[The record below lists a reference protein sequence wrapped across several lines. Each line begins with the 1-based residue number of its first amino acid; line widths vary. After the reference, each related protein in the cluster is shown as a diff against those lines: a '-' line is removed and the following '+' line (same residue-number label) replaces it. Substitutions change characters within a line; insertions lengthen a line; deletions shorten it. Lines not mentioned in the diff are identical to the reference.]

1 MRGLLKQ
8 LLKRSGRSRGG
19 VACYLRENGPIA
31 YELDL
36 FSTNPR
42 ERTEAML
49 SSGLDWS
56 WWSPSRDWTELT
68 RVSLSA
74 FLADIASG
82 DILLAGTEGD
92 APHHSLDNAIVK
104 DWIKRFSRLQPSPLA
119 ALISVRSGK
128 ELLYVQQHASDLVN
142 RLLESWGLDKG
153 SAERR
158 SYARLG
164 PLGLESIGE
173 RL

>member
-1 MRGLLKQ
+1 MRLFQRLF
-8 LLKRSGRSRGG
+8 KRRPGG
-19 VACYLRENGPIA
+19 GSKVACYLRENGPIA

-36 FSTNPR
+36 FSANPR
-42 ERTEAML
+42 ERAEAML
-49 SSGLDWS
+49 ESGLEWS
-56 WWSPSRDWTELT
+56 WRSPARDWTELT

-74 FLADIASG
+74 FLGDLSSG

-92 APHHSLDNAIVK
+92 AAHHTLDNGVIK
-104 DWIKRFSRLQPSPLA
+104 DWIKRFSRLQPSPLV
-119 ALISVRSGK
+119 ALIAARSGK
-128 ELLYVQQHASDLVN
+128 QLLYVQQHASESVN
-142 RLLESWGLDKG
+142 RLLDAWGLDKG

-164 PLGLESIGE
+164 PLALESLAD

>member
-1 MRGLLKQ
+1 VRLFQRLFKGRGG
-8 LLKRSGRSRGG
+8 GRSS

-36 FSTNPR
+36 FTENPR
-42 ERTEAML
+42 ERVEAML
-49 SSGLDWS
+49 SSGLEWS
-56 WWSPSRDWTELT
+56 WHTPSREWTELT

-74 FLADIASG
+74 FLADVASG
-82 DILLAGTEGD
+82 EIVLAGTEGD
-92 APHHSLDNAIVK
+92 APHHTLNSATIK
-104 DWIKRFSRLQPSPLA
+104 DWIKRFSRLQPSPLV

-128 ELLYVQQHASDLVN
+128 QLLYVQQHASDTVN
-142 RLLESWGLDKG
+142 RLLDAWGLDKG

-164 PLGLESIGE
+164 PVSLESLAE
-173 RL
+173 HL